1 MVPVVPK
8 VVPVVLLMPS
18 DQRTEAIMGAVE
30 DAGRSIFLTTPDW
43 LGPDWRLFC
52 VWAISDRWPWIYTE
66 RVIKWDL
73 QMVKGEQGFV
83 RGFWT

>member
-1 MVPVVPK
+1 MVPMVVR
-8 VVPVVLLMPS
+8 VVLLMPS

-30 DAGRSIFLTTPDW
+30 DAGRSIFLTTPDS

-52 VWAISDRWPWIYTE
+52 VWAISDRWPQIYTE

-73 QMVKGEQGFV
+73 ELVKGEHGF
-83 RGFWT
+83 GWGIWA